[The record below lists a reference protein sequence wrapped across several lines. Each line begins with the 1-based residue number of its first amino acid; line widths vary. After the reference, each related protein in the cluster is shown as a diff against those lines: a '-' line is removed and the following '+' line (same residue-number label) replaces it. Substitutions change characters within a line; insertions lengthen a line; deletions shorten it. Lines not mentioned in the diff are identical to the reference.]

1 MPPSPDAPLPV
12 ALPLLLPRRAL
23 LGVRVV
29 STPPIAHMPPL
40 FCTWLLPLLPAL
52 LLALFCMHA
61 TTRAPGVGDPGSLRI
76 SLQTRRRSML
86 ARPIAVLLSIAW
98 IQSAV
103 ASLGQICQ
111 AASDFRPTHVHSGQC
126 DITQVRARVCSR
138 VGAGCSCEGAA
149 RVSGVRI
156 VVASRY
162 DLSL

>member
-1 MPPSPDAPLPV
+1 
-12 ALPLLLPRRAL
+12 
-23 LGVRVV
+23 
-29 STPPIAHMPPL
+29 
-40 FCTWLLPLLPAL
+40 
-52 LLALFCMHA
+52 
-61 TTRAPGVGDPGSLRI
+61 
-76 SLQTRRRSML
+76 ML